1 MDRLYLKDIKLTNF
15 RNYEEQVLA
24 FDEGFNF
31 LMGNNAQGKTNLV
44 EAIYMLSAG
53 RSFRTFMDSELVR
66 WGSGTLYIKGTIVG
80 DEGEKAIEIAMRGNN
95 KKIKVNGI
103 LLEKRGDLFG
113 KFISV
118 IFSPEELKL
127 VKEGPS
133 YRRKFMDQGVTQVK
147 PSYYYL
153 LINYKKV
160 LFQRNSLLREW
171 LSGKADADVLTVWDR
186 QLAGYGARMVYERYR
201 FVRTL
206 SALSKLVHSR
216 ITNGEEDLEIKYQ
229 SCVDIKED
237 MDPEEIR
244 QQFVQK
250 LESARARD
258 IKTGVTSFGPHRED
272 LVVLI
277 NGMDARKFGSQG
289 QQRTAA
295 LSMKLSEIELLKSE
309 TGECPVL
316 LLDDVMS
323 ELDPSRQQYILGNLT
338 DVQTFITCTHITGI
352 MKKSCPKG
360 KVFHVDSGIITTE
373 EQ

>member
-1 MDRLYLKDIKLTNF
+1 MYLKDIKLCNF
-15 RNYEEQVLA
+15 RNYKEQVLA

-31 LMGNNAQGKTNLV
+31 LAGNNAQGKTNLM

-53 RSFRTFMDSELVR
+53 RSFRTSMDSELVR
-66 WGSGTLYIKGTIVG
+66 WGSSALYIKGTIVTG
-80 DEGEKAIEIAMRGNN
+80 EGEKAIEIAMGGNN
-95 KKIKVNGI
+95 KRIKVNGV
-103 LLEKRGDLFG
+103 LLGKRGDLFG

-153 LINYKKV
+153 LINYKRI
-160 LFQRNSLLREW
+160 LFQRNSLLRDW
-171 LSGKADADVLTVWDR
+171 LSGKADTDVLAVWDK
-186 QLAGYGARMVYERYR
+186 QLAGYGARIVFERYR
-201 FVRTL
+201 FVR
-206 SALSKLVHSR
+206 ALSILARLVHGK
-216 ITNGEEDLEIKYQ
+216 ITNGEENLNIRYQ

-237 MDPEEIR
+237 IGPEEIR
-244 QQFVQK
+244 QQFVQN

-258 IKTGVTSFGPHRED
+258 VKTGVTNFGPHRED
-272 LVVLI
+272 LEVMI
-277 NGMDARKFGSQG
+277 NGVDARKFGSQG

-323 ELDPSRQQYILGNLT
+323 ELDPSRQEYVLGNLAG
-338 DVQTFITCTHITGI
+338 VQTFITCTHIAGI

-373 EQ
+373 E

>member
-1 MDRLYLKDIKLTNF
+1 VDRLYLKDIKLTNF
-15 RNYEEQVLA
+15 RNFKEQVLA

-31 LMGNNAQGKTNLV
+31 LVGNNAQGKTNLI

-53 RSFRTFMDSELVR
+53 RSFRTSMDSELVR
-66 WGSGTLYIKGTIVG
+66 WSSGTLYIKGTIVTG
-80 DEGEKAIEIAMRGNN
+80 EGEKAIEIAMRGNN
-95 KKIKVNGI
+95 KWIKVNGV

-153 LINYKKV
+153 LINYKRV
-160 LFQRNSLLREW
+160 LFQRNSLLRDW
-171 LSGKADADVLTVWDR
+171 LHGKADTDILAVWDR

-206 SALSKLVHSR
+206 SALVKPVHSR

-229 SCVDIKED
+229 SCVDINED
-237 MDPEEIR
+237 ASPEEIR
-244 QQFVQK
+244 QQFLQK

-258 IKTGVTSFGPHRED
+258 IKTGVTNFGPHRED
-272 LVVLI
+272 LEVLI
-277 NGMDARKFGSQG
+277 NGVDARKFGSQG

-323 ELDPSRQQYILGNLT
+323 ELDPSRQEYILGNLAG
-338 DVQTFITCTHITGI
+338 VQTFITCTHIAGI
-352 MKKSCPKG
+352 MKKSCLKG
-360 KVFHVDSGIITTE
+360 KVFHVDSGIIKA
-373 EQ
+373 

>member
-1 MDRLYLKDIKLTNF
+1 MDGLYLKDIKLTDF
-15 RNYEEQVLA
+15 RNYKEQVIS

-31 LMGNNAQGKTNLV
+31 LVGNNAEGKTNLV

-53 RSFRTFMDSELVR
+53 RSFRTSMDSELVR
-66 WGSGTLYIKGTIVG
+66 WGSSNLYIKGTIVTG
-80 DEGEKAIEIAMRGNN
+80 EGEKAIEIAVGGNN
-95 KKIKVNGI
+95 RKIKVNGV
-103 LLEKRGDLFG
+103 LLGKRGDLFG

-133 YRRKFMDQGVTQVK
+133 YRRKFMDQGVTQIK

-160 LFQRNSLLREW
+160 LFQRNSLLRDW

-186 QLAGYGARMVYERYR
+186 QLAGYGTRMVFERQR

-206 SALSKLVHSR
+206 SVLAKHVHSK
-216 ITNGEEDLEIKYQ
+216 ITNGEEDLDIKYQ

-237 MDPEEIR
+237 TSPEEIR
-244 QQFVQK
+244 QQFAQN

-258 IKTGVTSFGPHRED
+258 IKTGVTNFGPHRED

-277 NGMDARKFGSQG
+277 NGVDARKFGSQG

-323 ELDPSRQQYILGNLT
+323 ELDPSRQQYILENLSG
-338 DVQTFITCTHITGI
+338 VQTFITCTHIAGI
-352 MKKSCPKG
+352 MKKSCQKG

-373 EQ
+373 G